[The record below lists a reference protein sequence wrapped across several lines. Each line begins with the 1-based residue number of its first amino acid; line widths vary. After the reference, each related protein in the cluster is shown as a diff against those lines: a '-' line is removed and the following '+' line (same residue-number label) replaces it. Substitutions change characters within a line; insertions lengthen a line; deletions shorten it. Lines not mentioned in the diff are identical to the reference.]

1 MFEFTRSYGYVA
13 IIYFF
18 SLIIIGVMIFL
29 NLFLAILLENFDM
42 TEEEEK
48 AAADGEEQPLQSEDS
63 TIKTLAVKVKDS
75 Y

>member
-1 MFEFTRSYGYVA
+1 MFEFTKSYGYVA

-18 SLIIIGVMIFL
+18 SLIIVGVMIFL

-42 TEEEEK
+42 TEDEEE
-48 AAADGEEQPLQSEDS
+48 AEAQSSITPPEES

-75 Y
+75 S